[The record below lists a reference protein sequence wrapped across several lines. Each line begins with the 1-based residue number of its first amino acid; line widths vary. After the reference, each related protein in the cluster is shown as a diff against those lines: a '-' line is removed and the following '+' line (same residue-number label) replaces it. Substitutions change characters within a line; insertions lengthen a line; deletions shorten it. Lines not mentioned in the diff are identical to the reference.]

1 VRLVGSFDVRSAG
14 CRRARDPYI
23 RDKFTRDVSH
33 ARKKAQDY
41 LAQYPK
47 DLFETEVE
55 SWRDLQCSNIE
66 FTMKR
71 LREPKPS

>member
-1 VRLVGSFDVRSAG
+1 MPPVP
-14 CRRARDPYI
+14 RDPY
-23 RDKFTRDVSH
+23 RSTFRKGKYGKPKFTREVSH
-33 ARKKAQDY
+33 AREVACDY
-41 LAQYPK
+41 FARYPK
-47 DLFETEVE
+47 ELFETEVE